1 MTTNLNN
8 IDLDRFNEWLEAEHD
23 LDELPP
29 ISDTNE

>member
-29 ISDTNE
+29 KANDE